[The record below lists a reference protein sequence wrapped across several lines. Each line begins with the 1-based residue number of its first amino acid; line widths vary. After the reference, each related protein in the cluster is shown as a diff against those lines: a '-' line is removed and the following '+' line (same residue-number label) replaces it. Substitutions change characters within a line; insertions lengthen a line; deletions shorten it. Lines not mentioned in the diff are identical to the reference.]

1 MSVIWNYL
9 YYGILLTTVVKC
21 PGLAP
26 LTCVGNETTMVPTN
40 LTEMRG
46 DL

>member
-1 MSVIWNYL
+1 MQGV
-9 YYGILLTTVVKC
+9 LLTTVVNC
-21 PGLAP
+21 PGLAA
-26 LTCVGNETTMVPTN
+26 LTCVGNDTTMVPIN